1 MNRRRLHGARRARK
15 GVSLIEIVV
24 ACTLL
29 ALTLT
34 GLAGLY
40 GKLARR
46 QQSIA
51 VIEQRNATLMQEIS
65 RVETLP
71 YDSLATTPTGSTS
84 NYLVND
90 SLQVGNVYYVWR
102 YRVDPESSGTLATTK
117 YRKITLTVIPKANT
131 SAKRYVDST
140 LKQVVTIRRE
150 KVPYRNVFNT
160 GP

>member
-1 MNRRRLHGARRARK
+1 MSNRRHHGARRARA
-15 GVSLIEIVV
+15 GISLIEIVV

-34 GLAGLY
+34 GMSGLY
-40 GKLARR
+40 AKLAQR

-51 VIEQRNATLMQEIS
+51 VIEQRNATLAQEMN
-65 RVETLP
+65 RVASLP
-71 YDSLATTPTGSTS
+71 YDSLATTTTGSTS

-90 SLQVGNVYYVWR
+90 SLKVGNVYYVWR
-102 YRVDPESSGTLATTK
+102 YQVDPESSGTLSTTK

-131 SAKRYVDST
+131 SKKQYVDST
-140 LKQVVTIRRE
+140 AKQVVIIRRE

>member
-1 MNRRRLHGARRARK
+1 MNRRHHGARRARS

-34 GLAGLY
+34 GFTGLY
-40 GKLARR
+40 AKLARR
-46 QQSIA
+46 QQNIT
-51 VIEQRNATLMQEIS
+51 VIEQRNATLMQEMS
-65 RVETLP
+65 RVESLP
-71 YDSLATTPTGSTS
+71 YDSLATTTTGSTS

-90 SLQVGNVYYVWR
+90 SMKVGNIYYVWR
-102 YRVDPESSGTLATTK
+102 YRVDPESAGTLATTR
-117 YRKITLTVIPKANT
+117 YRKITLTVIPKADT
-131 SAKRYVDST
+131 TKKQFVDTT

-160 GP
+160 GS

>member
-1 MNRRRLHGARRARK
+1 MRDRRVQRAPRVRA

-34 GLAGLY
+34 GLTGVY
-40 GKLARR
+40 VKLAKR

-51 VIEQRNATLMQEIS
+51 TVEQRNATLAQEMN
-65 RVETLP
+65 RVATLP
-71 YDSLATTPTGSTS
+71 YDSLATSTTGTVSR
-84 NYLVND
+84 YLVDD
-90 SLQVGNVYYVWR
+90 SIKVGNSYYVWK
-102 YRVDPESSGTLATTK
+102 YTIDPESSGTLATTR
-117 YRKITLTVIPKANT
+117 YRKIKLTILPRT
-131 SAKRYVDST
+131 DT
-140 LKQVVTIRRE
+140 MTKQVVTIRRE